1 MSAGNLKNYPEIS
14 FVENMSVEEIQN
26 YYMDRMTEKYEELTG
41 KKLFLAASDPVRLI
55 AYADCLLL
63 YQLVQYA
70 DRAGKMSLLK
80 YSFGDY
86 LENLGALKGIRRQNG
101 AKAVTRLRFTMSA
114 ARPNVTV
121 VPAGTRVTAS
131 DGVYFQ
137 TLEVLEIPQGVLTG
151 EVNAACKD
159 VGMQGNGY
167 KPGDLNI
174 LVDPVAY
181 IRAVENLTETMGG
194 ADVESDESLAERIYL
209 APSSFSVAGPN
220 DAYAYWVKTYDT
232 GIADVYVDSPK
243 PGDVDIRFILQDGK
257 LPDETMIEEL
267 QKFLEDGNIRPLTD
281 HVTVQAPDIEEYE
294 IDLTYYVNESDRM
307 QTVSIMEQVGKAV
320 DAYQKWQCGKV
331 GRDIN
336 PDKLRTLIIQAGAK
350 RVEIRSPEYRPIT
363 HTSVPVQTGETVTYG
378 GIEDD

>member
-131 DGVYFQ
+131 DG
-137 TLEVLEIPQGVLTG
+137 
-151 EVNAACKD
+151 VNAACKD

-294 IDLTYYVNESDRM
+294 IDLTYYVSESDRM